1 MPRRRQSLKA
11 RRKDKK
17 RHAHNLQIKT
27 AIKKKLKELKEYLS
41 AKNIDTSASLSVN
54 GERSRT
60 IEEAKKALKDVI
72 SQLAKAAKKD
82 IIHKNTARRKISR
95 LSKKLTLLAKV

>member
-17 RHAHNLQIKT
+17 RHAHNLQIRN
-27 AIKKKLKELKEYLS
+27 ALKKKLKELKS
-41 AKNIDTSASLSVN
+41 HFAGKN
-54 GERSRT
+54 
-60 IEEAKKALKDVI
+60 IEEAKKALRDVI
-72 SQLAKAAKKD
+72 SKLAKAAKKG

-95 LSKKLTLLAKV
+95 LSKKLTKLAA